1 MTLAQYGGVKY
12 LGSARCASYLPRL
25 QYFRSLVS
33 ESGGCM
39 YRIAIV
45 EDNPESYEKLTK
57 YLKRYSEEYK
67 VPLKSTVFTNGLNFI
82 SDYRGDYDV
91 VLMDIEMPHMNGM
104 ELARQIREADENVCL
119 IFVTGLAQYAV
130 EGYEVRALDYMLK
143 PVEYPNFALKLRRA
157 LGIREQ
163 NSSKE
168 LHLSRPDGMVRLG
181 IENIFYVEVVNH
193 TLYYHM
199 HLDHQTYEE
208 RGSIASLEKLLEP
221 YGFARCSISY
231 LLNLRYVTATSGN
244 QVTSGGRVFS
254 LSRTRRKDFLEKL
267 AFYLGKNSL

>member
-1 MTLAQYGGVKY
+1 MVFSQIVEIESKERGSSCIRRIGV
-12 LGSARCASYLPRL
+12 RREE
-25 QYFRSLVS
+25 V
-33 ESGGCM
+33 

-45 EDNPESYEKLTK
+45 EDCRQDREKLKEFLT
-57 YLKRYSEEYK
+57 RYQEE
-67 VPLKSTVFTNGLNFI
+67 NGVAFQVVE
-82 SDYRGDYDV
+82 SDNSLAFLEHFRTDYDV
-91 VLMDIEMPHMNGM
+91 ILLDIEMPHMNGM

-130 EGYEVRALDYMLK
+130 EGDEVRALDYMLK